1 MKSLKTP
8 LRYPGGKS
16 RAAQYLLQQ
25 FPRQIGEFREP
36 FLGGGSVA
44 IAFTKQ
50 NPDTDVW
57 VNDKYYYLYNF
68 WIQLRE
74 RGDILSDSLMAL
86 KLIHD
91 TPEKAKDLF
100 LKAKDDIAD
109 VDELQQA
116 IYFYVMNKCSFSGL
130 TENSSFSSQAS
141 NSNFSKKS
149 IKKLAEFQDLIY
161 NWHITNDDYST
172 LLVDDDGPEDT
183 FVFLDPPYDIKDF
196 LYGSKGGTM
205 HKGFDHKYFSECCKA
220 SPYNWM
226 ITYNSNDN
234 TREMFSEYNL
244 TEWNL
249 TYTMRSTGSYNL
261 DQSKRKELLVTN
273 YLYSPLDQLF
283 NEQERS
289 VSVG

>member
-25 FPRQIGEFREP
+25 FPQQIGEFREP

-50 NPDTDVW
+50 NPEAEVW

-68 WIQLRE
+68 WVQLQE
-74 RGDILSDSLMAL
+74 EGDRMSETLLAL
-86 KLIHD
+86 KD
-91 TPEKAKDLF
+91 KNDNPESAKDLF
-100 LKAKDDIAD
+100 LKCKQEIAD
-109 VDELQQA
+109 ANEFMQA
-116 IYFYVMNKCSFSGL
+116 VYFYILNKCSFSGL
-130 TENSSFSSQAS
+130 TENSSFSAQAS
-141 NSNFSKKS
+141 NSNFSRRGM
-149 IKKLAEFQDLIY
+149 KKLVEFQDLIQH
-161 NWHITNDDYST
+161 WHITNDDYST
-172 LLVDDDGPEDT
+172 LLMEDGTEDT

-196 LYGSKGGTM
+196 LYGNKGGTM

-220 SPYNWM
+220 SPFNWM
-226 ITYNSNDN
+226 ITYNSNEN
-234 TREMFSEYNL
+234 TREMFSEYTL

-273 YLYSPLDQLF
+273 YFQSPLDQLF
-283 NEQERS
+283 NEQERA
-289 VSVG
+289 VSAG